1 MVAEAANKIKEGME
15 VGKKGK
21 QKSRPKQIKYT
32 IAFDGT
38 LPCLSDIYT
47 KQEALSED
55 KTIAPVVFKNSLKHQ
70 NAIFVFDKGVQKRS
84 SFTKMENKKICFVTK
99 LKLDSRY
106 KVIEELEYSKD
117 EDKSCIKIISD
128 QKVNLGKP
136 NSSKYLEEKFRIIAT
151 FNEKTNKRDLILTNI
166 FNKTPQEIIIIY
178 KKRVLCMTML

>member
-1 MVAEAANKIKEGME
+1 MLI
-15 VGKKGK
+15 
-21 QKSRPKQIKYT
+21 Q
-32 IAFDGT
+32 
-38 LPCLSDIYT
+38 
-47 KQEALSED
+47 
-55 KTIAPVVFKNSLKHQ
+55 
-70 NAIFVFDKGVQKRS
+70 
-84 SFTKMENKKICFVTK
+84 NKKICFVTK

-178 KKRVLCMTML
+178 KKRWDIEVFFRFLKQELNFNHFTSTSTNGIKVMMYVTLIAAMLVMIYKKHNNVGYKTAVRRIAIELNDLITSMIVAHCGGDPSLVFR